1 MKLIITKS
9 DGTAVREISDVS
21 SYSYNGLTIIVNKN
35 DGKEE
40 VLLGYQNVY
49 LELVEEK
56 VDITVSLTKEHLN
69 TLVEFMGK
77 SYCGCF
83 DRYIAQDCPEVDKYV
98 LEEALYNIFVPLSKK
113 LEGIEEE

>member
-9 DGTAVREISDVS
+9 DGTAVREVDDVS

-40 VLLGYQNVY
+40 VLLGYQNVC

-56 VDITVSLTKEHLN
+56 IDITVSLTKEQLN
-69 TLVEFMGK
+69 TLIEFMGK

-83 DRYIAQDCPEVDKYV
+83 DRYIEHVCPKVDKYV
-98 LEEALYNIFVPLSKK
+98 LEEAIYNIFVPLSNK